1 MNRLFAHTPLLDSLR
16 RSVHGLFRAPE
27 RQSPEASPPRAD
39 AAPAEAVAGPPAAPR
54 ALVVE
59 PQDAARTSL
68 ATALTTSGF
77 AVSVAP
83 DRERALRCMSED
95 VDGFDLILAGPGA
108 SRCEGDLLVRTVR
121 RGGEADLA
129 IVVVTAGAD
138 PGRDAERAGA
148 DAVLDGSLGAEL
160 IARASEAVLARK
172 RDTAPDQ

>member
-1 MNRLFAHTPLLDSLR
+1 MNRLFAHAPLLLSLR
-16 RSVHGLFRAPE
+16 QSVHDVLRAPQ
-27 RQSPEASPPRAD
+27 RQSEGASPRRAGGAPGD
-39 AAPAEAVAGPPAAPR
+39 AVGEAPVAPR

-59 PQDAARTSL
+59 PQDAARDAL
-68 ATALTTSGF
+68 AAALSACGF
-77 AVSVAP
+77 AVSTAP
-83 DRERALRCMSED
+83 HRERAVRCMSED
-95 VDGFDLILAGPGA
+95 VDGFDLLLAGPGA

-138 PGRDAERAGA
+138 PGRDVERGGA

-172 RDTAPDQ
+172 RNLAPDQ